1 MTAVNVVDLR
11 AHDDL
16 DALSEFELLDLYLRV
31 RRMLASRLSRGDGSE
46 SMEMFFSRLAEVVE
60 PPAPVVTVPKARISP
75 REREVLHFLAQQKTN
90 AEIAATL
97 FISENTVKNHV
108 SNILAKYEVS
118 TRHGAVMAGIREGT
132 LTVD

>member
-1 MTAVNVVDLR
+1 MTTVNVVDLR

-16 DALSEFELLDLYLRV
+16 DGLSEFELLDLYLRV
-31 RRMLASRLSRGDGSE
+31 RRLLAERLSRHEGSE
-46 SMEMFFSRLAEVVE
+46 SLEMFFSRMAEVVE
-60 PPAPVVTVPKARISP
+60 PAAPVHPVPKARISP

-108 SNILAKYEVS
+108 SSILAKYEVG
-118 TRHGAVMAGIREGT
+118 TRHGAVMAAIREGT